1 MYAGFT
7 YQRKTIKNFFYLRE
21 IFFPEYLQNLKQ
33 GRALYSAYYTKY
45 FFQYSQ
51 WFGSSSF
58 PPYAQLLDSRTV
70 YFQAF
75 CIKIFS
81 ARS

>member
-7 YQRKTIKNFFYLRE
+7 YQRKTIKKIFHLRE
-21 IFFPEYLQNLKQ
+21 IFYPEYLQNLKQ

-51 WFGSSSF
+51 WFSSSSF
-58 PPYAQLLDSRTV
+58 PPYAQLFDSRTV
-70 YFQAF
+70 ANDDASCL
-75 CIKIFS
+75 CI
-81 ARS
+81 